1 MIFELVK
8 CVDHPP
14 NQNNMFTVNVVYFSI
29 LWGYHRW
36 AYCERRRC
44 LTCSYSS
51 YSGASLD
58 FSAARTWNVVKLS
71 NIWRITGSLSDISN
85 HILPINISHPSIYTI
100 TCFRNNTT
108 HTQMLLHFCKG
119 SYQSIHQAS
128 ILLYHQMLLNS
139 DLDLDISR
147 YIQSLFQCY
156 SFARDHIFAAPT
168 HSLEKGALCNSYTYR
183 H

>member
-1 MIFELVK
+1 MIFDLVK

-85 HILPINISHPSIYTI
+85 HILPINISHPSIHIYYNLFSKQYNTHSNVVAFLQGFLSINPSGIDPIISTIKCCWIQIYTI
-100 TCFRNNTT
+100 AVPV
-108 HTQMLLHFCKG
+108 LLFCKRPHFCCSHTFLG
-119 SYQSIHQAS
+119 ERSIV
-128 ILLYHQMLLNS
+128 
-139 DLDLDISR
+139 
-147 YIQSLFQCY
+147 
-156 SFARDHIFAAPT
+156 
-168 HSLEKGALCNSYTYR
+168 
-183 H
+183 